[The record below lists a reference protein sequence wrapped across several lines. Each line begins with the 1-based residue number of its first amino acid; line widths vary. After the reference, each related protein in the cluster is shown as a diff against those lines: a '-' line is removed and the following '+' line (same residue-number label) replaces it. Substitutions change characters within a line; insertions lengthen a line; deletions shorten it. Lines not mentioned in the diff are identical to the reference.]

1 MVSTVKID
9 PKALANLHKLAGMIA
24 GESGYDVVAQFG
36 QVSGSVSAET
46 ATPSPSVRQSSPE

>member
-24 GESGYDVVAQFG
+24 GESGYDVVAQFV
-36 QVSGSVSAET
+36 QVSGGVSVDTTSSAH
-46 ATPSPSVRQSSPE
+46 PVRESSPE